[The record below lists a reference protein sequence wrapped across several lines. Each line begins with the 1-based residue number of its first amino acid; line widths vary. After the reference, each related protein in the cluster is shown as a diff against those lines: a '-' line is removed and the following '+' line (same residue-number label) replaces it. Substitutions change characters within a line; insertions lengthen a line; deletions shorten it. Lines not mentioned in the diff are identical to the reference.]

1 MQGVRFFSKMLHPL
15 LNCWL
20 DSKGWAAF
28 DFQKEVWE
36 RYLAGGGGLLHAP
49 TGFGKTL
56 AVWLGPLS
64 ESLGAMDL
72 PAGEVPGKV
81 QLAALPCE
89 VLWITPLRA
98 LSQDTL
104 RALREPLEDL
114 GIAWPIEARTGDTS
128 SYRKAKLREKFPHT
142 LVTTP
147 ESLSLMLTH
156 PDTREKLAHLKCV
169 VVDEWHELLGTKR
182 GVQTELCL
190 ARLRR
195 WRGKRLRTWA
205 LSATLGN
212 LREAAR
218 PLYQFQKSVPKNFHV
233 LPADLEKRIE
243 ITTLIPDEI
252 ESFPWAG
259 HLGTRLVERVARQIG
274 EGGTTLLFT
283 NTRNQTEHWFQQLS
297 GLGMFPE
304 GELALHHG
312 SLDREERGV
321 VEAGLREGKL
331 RCVVCTSSLDLGV
344 DFSPVDQV
352 IQVGS
357 PKGIARLTQRAGRA
371 GHSPNEVSRIFCV
384 PTNALELVEF
394 SAARDAWERREIESR
409 RMLNKPLDVL
419 VQHVVTLVLGE
430 PGRPED
436 LREEISST
444 FSYHALSDAEWEWCI
459 AFITNGGAL
468 SKYPQYRKAVLENGF
483 LSVPDKR
490 TAQLHRLNIGTI
502 TSDAAI
508 TVKFPG
514 GRVLG
519 SVEESF
525 ISKMK
530 PGGQFVFAGRRLELV
545 RFHKL
550 TATVRVATKAKRGDV
565 PSWAGGRVPLSSEL
579 ARAVAR
585 ALQKPVD
592 NAEMRAVAPILEIQ
606 RLWSSVPTAEKLLV
620 EFTRSREG
628 EHLFFFPFAG
638 RLAHE
643 GLASLSAFRISRRS
657 GESIHTTQN
666 DYGFSLTARRG
677 LSLDEGVLREALS
690 VENLE
695 EDLLSCMNVAE
706 MSRRQF
712 RIIARVAGL
721 LVPDL
726 PGSRRPVR
734 DLQVSARLLFE
745 VFTRYDPENLL
756 LEQSRREILEGQLE
770 LARLEETL
778 VSLSGQRFELVETER
793 LTPMAFPLWADRLS
807 AYLPAGD
814 AATQL
819 EKMLRRL
826 QAETKQ

>member
-1 MQGVRFFSKMLHPL
+1 MLHPL
-15 LNCWL
+15 LTQWIAN
-20 DSKGWAAF
+20 KGWQPF
-28 DFQKEVWE
+28 PFQEQTWGRCLDGE
-36 RYLAGGGGLLHAP
+36 SGLLHAP

-64 ESLGAMDL
+64 SSLSALNL
-72 PAGEVPGKV
+72 PEGEKPTAK
-81 QLAALPCE
+81 QLSALPCE

-104 RALREPLEDL
+104 RALREPMKDL
-114 GIAWPIEARTGDTS
+114 DIEWPIDARTGDTS

-156 PDTREKLAHLKCV
+156 PDTKKKLEHLKYV
-169 VVDEWHELLGTKR
+169 IVDEWHELLGTKR
-182 GVQTELCL
+182 GIQTELCL
-190 ARLRR
+190 ARLRK
-195 WRGKRLRTWA
+195 WRPGKKLRTWA

-212 LREAAR
+212 LRDAAK
-218 PLYQFQKSVPKNFHV
+218 PLHRHQKSIPKNFHI
-233 LPADLEKRIE
+233 LPADLEKKIE
-243 ITTLIPDEI
+243 ITTMIPDEI
-252 ESFPWAG
+252 ESFPWSG
-259 HLGTRLVERVARQIG
+259 HLGTRLVKKVARQVQKAN
-274 EGGTTLLFT
+274 TTLLFT
-283 NTRNQTEHWFQQLS
+283 NTRNQTENWFQQLTAQKI
-297 GLGMFPE
+297 FKE
-304 GELALHHG
+304 DEIALHHG
-312 SLDREERGV
+312 SLDREERKL
-321 VEAGLREGKL
+321 VEAGLREGSL

-371 GHSPNEVSRIFCV
+371 GHSPHQVSRIFCV

-394 SAARDAWERREIESR
+394 SAARDAWQRREIESR
-409 RMLNKPLDVL
+409 LMPTKPLDVL
-419 VQHVVTLVLGE
+419 VQHLVTLILGQ
-430 PGRPED
+430 PARPED
-436 LREEISST
+436 LRKEITST
-444 FSYHALSDAEWEWCI
+444 HSYHTLTDSEWNWCL

-468 SKYPQYRKAVLENGF
+468 AQYPQYKKAVLENGK
-483 LSVPDKR
+483 LTVPDKR

-508 TVKFPG
+508 TIKFTG
-514 GRVLG
+514 GRSLG

-525 ISKMK
+525 ISKLK

-550 TATVRVATKAKRGDV
+550 TATVRVASKKGRGDI
-565 PSWAGGRVPLSSEL
+565 PSWAGGRSPLSSEL
-579 ARAVAR
+579 AHSVAR
-585 ALQKPVD
+585 QLRNPAD
-592 NAEMRAVAPILEIQ
+592 NPEMRAVAPILKIQNEWSEI
-606 RLWSSVPTAEKLLV
+606 PTSEKLLI
-620 EFTRSREG
+620 EFTTSREG
-628 EHLFFFPFAG
+628 QHLFFYPFAG

-643 GLASLSAFRISRRS
+643 GLASLTAYRLSQHS

-666 DYGFSLTARRG
+666 DYGFSLTSRRG
-677 LSLDEGVLREALS
+677 LSLDENLFREVLS
-690 VENLE
+690 PENLE
-695 EDLLSCMNVAE
+695 QDLLSCLNTAE

-712 RIIARVAGL
+712 RMIARVAGL

-726 PGSRRPVR
+726 PGKRRPTR

-745 VFTRYDPENLL
+745 VFTRYDPDNLL

-770 LARLEETL
+770 LARLEKTL
-778 VSLSGQRFELVETER
+778 IEVSEKSFQCIETER
-793 LTPMAFPLWADRLS
+793 LTPMSFPLWADRLS

-819 EKMLRRL
+819 EKMLMRL
-826 QAETKQ
+826 QTEAEK